1 MNNILI
7 TNAVRF
13 VVFVFLQVLVF
24 KRISIGSGEWSSYV
38 NLIVYPIFII
48 LLPLRTPHFLMV
60 LLGFLIGIT
69 IDSFYD
75 SPGVHA
81 SACVFIGFIRPV
93 ILAAMAPQGG
103 YNMSYSP
110 TKARFGNTWFIIYAS
125 IMLFLHL
132 FFYFSVEA
140 FTFWLIDDIFLK
152 TLFTFFISMIF
163 IIIYQFSLNPLE

>member
-13 VVFVFLQVLVF
+13 IVFVLLQVLVF
-24 KRISIGSGEWSSYV
+24 KGISFGGEWSGYF

-48 LLPLRTPHFLMV
+48 LLPLRVPHFLQV
-60 LLGFLIGIT
+60 ILGFLIGVC
-69 IDSFYD
+69 IDFFYD

-81 SACVFIGFIRPV
+81 SACVFLGFIRPIV
-93 ILAAMAPQGG
+93 LAALAPQGG
-103 YNMSYSP
+103 YNMSFSP
-110 TKARFGNTWFIIYAS
+110 TKARFGSTWFLIYS
-125 IMLFLHL
+125 SVMLFLHL

-140 FTFWLIDDIFLK
+140 FTFYHIGQIFLK

-163 IIIYQFSLNPLE
+163 IIVYQYSLNPLD